1 MALTNRQSGT
11 RHWVPSLFAFFW
23 ILLAGF
29 STLYLIGLVVDPPA
43 QGDEVVASTTP
54 IPSPQGDSDDDDS
67 QTAEQVAALAEANKA
82 RGQDMDSVKT
92 AMRDLTHKMDEFN
105 KRLKPIEKILGP
117 VAALP
122 PATSVTTSLPT
133 PEPVVPTEP
142 EQAETPASPE
152 PEMPAEKPKAVEAP
166 KPIEAPKPALAEPKP
181 AEPKPT
187 LAEPKPVETPKPTV
201 AEPKPVEAPKPT
213 VAEPKPV
220 ETPKP
225 TLAVPKPKP
234 APSTTAAVSAAPE
247 PAEGSAEGLQDEA
260 SATDDTETP
269 EDSPSAA
276 PAEESVVSASP
287 DDAPPADNSSA
298 PAPDDDPSSPQTAP
312 TEIAKFDPVALPPAA
327 NDGSTRFGIEIG
339 STENQNGLRPLWREY
354 LSKHAALVAG
364 LQPRRVLAPD
374 KKWRLIAG
382 PFSNAVEA
390 AEACVLFKKVE
401 RPCEAT
407 VYAGDSL

>member
-1 MALTNRQSGT
+1 MALIDRQSGA
-11 RHWVPSLFAFFW
+11 RNWVPSLFAFFW

-29 STLYLIGLVVDPPA
+29 STLYLVGLVVDPPA
-43 QGDEVVASTTP
+43 QGDEVIASTTP
-54 IPSPQGDSDDDDS
+54 VPAPQGDSEDDT
-67 QTAEQVAALAEANKA
+67 QTAEQVAALPEANDA
-82 RGQDMDSVKT
+82 RGQDIDSVKT

-133 PEPVVPTEP
+133 PEPIVPPEP
-142 EQAETPASPE
+142 EQAETPAPPAPVRPPE
-152 PEMPAEKPKAVEAP
+152 KPAEKPKAFEAP
-166 KPIEAPKPALAEPKP
+166 KPIEAPKP
-181 AEPKPT
+181 
-187 LAEPKPVETPKPTV
+187 TV
-201 AEPKPVEAPKPT
+201 AAPKPVEAPKPVIAAT
-213 VAEPKPV
+213 KP
-220 ETPKP
+220 EE
-225 TLAVPKPKP
+225 KP
-234 APSTTAAVSAAPE
+234 APANTAAASAAPE
-247 PAEGSAEGLQDEA
+247 PVEGGAEGLQDDA
-260 SATDDTETP
+260 SAPEDTEVP
-269 EDSPSAA
+269 EDPASPAL
-276 PAEESVVSASP
+276 AEESVASASP

-298 PAPDDDPSSPQTAP
+298 PAPTSTDDPSAPTEAVP

-339 STENQNGLRPLWREY
+339 STDNQNGLRPLWREY

-390 AEACVLFKKVE
+390 AQACILFKKVE

-407 VYAGDSL
+407 VFAGDSL